1 MTRDRE
7 TTWERVKAATL
18 RLGVPARGDRF
29 TRDVLSIFLAASDL
43 NDLEAELAFSATDD
57 VKAWYREL
65 GVSC

>member
-1 MTRDRE
+1 MNRI

-29 TRDVLSIFLAASDL
+29 TRDALSIFLAASDL
-43 NDLEAELAFSATDD
+43 DELEAELAFSATDA
-57 VKAWYREL
+57 VKAWYRQL